1 MTNDDTMT
9 LNDVLMDTKI
19 VAWHISKNLPLVKWV
34 QLGNKKR
41 MFFDEL
47 GEDAEAAFQYV
58 SNSAAAAVAAAAA
71 AGVKTLSQWNNISVE
86 KQKEIMSET
95 MLSCLHSRIEEWFQ
109 CKWKEFVEVVNKS
122 KTEPNFMLNYLT
134 YHHEFKI
141 EGSTVAMLGNERNQH
156 VKSLLS
162 DMEVYLEHTT
172 SQTKEM
178 RPIYCVVA
186 ASRQGKSLLLD
197 VMCSNL
203 RDIGIFAICIS
214 YNSDTPHSEAD
225 SSHTVAPRF
234 WARVILSVAR
244 TCGIHFDWADFEKL
258 SFISLLTIDRVMD
271 FIKVCSPNF
280 RRGRIVI
287 AADEFSRVNN
297 GLRLNTHISESQC
310 HEILSSIT
318 RPLYS
323 FASSALIVSGFKVS
337 DHAYLATH
345 SGRPSKYLW
354 LSPSLLSDRSEYAPM
369 TDEIKGIYNEKFPFI
384 IYEWTKFSPGM
395 LGLWLENLD
404 HGEKPFTIEHLTIPI
419 LDVLSGSVQK
429 QPDFFSLY
437 WRECFNLT
445 TTNLFKLPCL
455 SKYEDCGTIIHTSLL
470 SESLRGFLNPYIII
484 HPKIS
489 QHYHKEGELFNDL
502 RKAFEREPWDTHA
515 KGDALEKMLVSALQ
529 LRQIHT
535 EGALPFNK
543 VIGAL
548 CGKKNHQF
556 FSSHEHDM
564 VTFRST
570 VATGVETFPCHDAT
584 ILRKAGDK
592 NEGDEKANLTS
603 KDDRKRNAID
613 AVQRHG
619 IIHPICL
626 MNRGCD
632 VILVLDFKDQNK
644 GITLVFF
651 ETKYFYHGS
660 SLKRKTPAQKAYHVF
675 EGLLDRSEPLGKC
688 KVSHVCFTLCLTS
701 GKEVMYDLKYK
712 KYENGPTLN
721 ELIEQLGKK
730 GISVSLHSVTTIEEW
745 MHLITPPF
753 FYALPAIEG
762 KATKKRKRN

>member
-1 MTNDDTMT
+1 MKWMTQARKSPDITIAELLCVTNDDTMT
-9 LNDVLMDTKI
+9 LNDVLMNTKI
-19 VAWHISKNLPLVKWV
+19 DAWHISKNLPLVQWVQLGNKKRMFFDELGEDAEARKSPDITIAELLCVTNDDTMTLNDVLMNTKIDAWHISKNLPLVQWV

-58 SNSAAAAVAAAAA
+58 SNSAAAAAIVAAAAA

-109 CKWKEFVEVVNKS
+109 S
-122 KTEPNFMLNYLT
+122 
-134 YHHEFKI
+134 
-141 EGSTVAMLGNERNQH
+141 
-156 VKSLLS
+156 
-162 DMEVYLEHTT
+162 
-172 SQTKEM
+172 
-178 RPIYCVVA
+178 
-186 ASRQGKSLLLD
+186 
-197 VMCSNL
+197 
-203 RDIGIFAICIS
+203 
-214 YNSDTPHSEAD
+214 
-225 SSHTVAPRF
+225 
-234 WARVILSVAR
+234 
-244 TCGIHFDWADFEKL
+244 
-258 SFISLLTIDRVMD
+258 
-271 FIKVCSPNF
+271 
-280 RRGRIVI
+280 
-287 AADEFSRVNN
+287 
-297 GLRLNTHISESQC
+297 
-310 HEILSSIT
+310 
-318 RPLYS
+318 
-323 FASSALIVSGFKVS
+323 LIVSGFKVS

-369 TDEIKGIYNEKFPFI
+369 TDEIK
-384 IYEWTKFSPGM
+384 
-395 LGLWLENLD
+395 
-404 HGEKPFTIEHLTIPI
+404 
-419 LDVLSGSVQK
+419 
-429 QPDFFSLY
+429 
-437 WRECFNLT
+437 
-445 TTNLFKLPCL
+445 
-455 SKYEDCGTIIHTSLL
+455 
-470 SESLRGFLNPYIII
+470 ESLRGFLNPYIII
-484 HPKIS
+484 HPNIS

-515 KGDALEKMLVSALQ
+515 KGDALEKLLVSALQ

-584 ILRKAGDK
+584 ILRKAGEK
-592 NEGDEKANLTS
+592 NEADEKANLTL

-660 SLKRKTPAQKAYHVF
+660 SLKRITPAQKAYHVF

-688 KVSHVCFTLCLTS
+688 KVSPVCFTLCLTS
-701 GKEVMYDLKYK
+701 GKEVKYDLKYK
-712 KYENGPTLN
+712 KYKNGPTLN

-745 MHLITPPF
+745 MHLITPPL

>member
-1 MTNDDTMT
+1 MTQARKSPDITIAELLCVTNDDTMT
-9 LNDVLMDTKI
+9 LNDVLMNTKI
-19 VAWHISKNLPLVKWV
+19 DAWHISKNLPLVQWVQLGNKKRMFFDELGEDAEARKSPDITIAELLCVTNDDTMTLNDVLMNTKIDAWHISKNLPLVQWV

-58 SNSAAAAVAAAAA
+58 SNSAAAAAIVAAAAA

-134 YHHEFKI
+134 YHHEFRI
-141 EGSTVAMLGNERNQH
+141 
-156 VKSLLS
+156 
-162 DMEVYLEHTT
+162 
-172 SQTKEM
+172 
-178 RPIYCVVA
+178 
-186 ASRQGKSLLLD
+186 
-197 VMCSNL
+197 
-203 RDIGIFAICIS
+203 
-214 YNSDTPHSEAD
+214 NSCNA
-225 SSHTVAPRF
+225 
-234 WARVILSVAR
+234 
-244 TCGIHFDWADFEKL
+244 C
-258 SFISLLTIDRVMD
+258 
-271 FIKVCSPNF
+271 
-280 RRGRIVI
+280 
-287 AADEFSRVNN
+287 
-297 GLRLNTHISESQC
+297 
-310 HEILSSIT
+310 
-318 RPLYS
+318 
-323 FASSALIVSGFKVS
+323 
-337 DHAYLATH
+337 
-345 SGRPSKYLW
+345 
-354 LSPSLLSDRSEYAPM
+354 EYAPM

-384 IYEWTKFSPGM
+384 IYEWTKFSP
-395 LGLWLENLD
+395 
-404 HGEKPFTIEHLTIPI
+404 
-419 LDVLSGSVQK
+419 
-429 QPDFFSLY
+429 
-437 WRECFNLT
+437 
-445 TTNLFKLPCL
+445 
-455 SKYEDCGTIIHTSLL
+455 
-470 SESLRGFLNPYIII
+470 ESLRGFLNPYIII
-484 HPKIS
+484 HPNIS

-515 KGDALEKMLVSALQ
+515 KGDALEKLLVSALQ

-570 VATGVETFPCHDAT
+570 VATGVETFPCHDTT
-584 ILRKAGDK
+584 ILRKAGEK
-592 NEGDEKANLTS
+592 NEADEKANLTL

-660 SLKRKTPAQKAYHVF
+660 SLKRITPAQKAYHVF

-688 KVSHVCFTLCLTS
+688 KVSPVCFTLCLTS
-701 GKEVMYDLKYK
+701 GKEVKYDLKYK
-712 KYENGPTLN
+712 KYKNGPTLN

-745 MHLITPPF
+745 MHLITPPL

-762 KATKKRKRN
+762 KATKRKRN